1 MEGGDSMIINHN
13 LSAVFVN
20 RILSQTEKK
29 ISKSIERLSSGLRI
43 NSAADDA
50 SGLAVSEKLKAQIKG
65 LKQAQRNTMMGIS
78 LVQSGEGALSEIQSI
93 LLRLRELSVQAANSI
108 YTKEDRGLIQVE
120 VSQLVQEINRISSGT
135 QFNKLKLF
143 DNAKH
148 EFEFQVGP
156 NKGQSL
162 KFETKTMTA
171 GAIGVSGLSLSTAE
185 LANKAIERID
195 KAMSRVSLERA
206 SLGSIQN
213 RLEYTVSR
221 LSVAEENL
229 TAAESYLRD
238 TDIASEVVN
247 FMSLKIIEQAGI
259 AMLTQANL
267 KPESVLKLLD

>member
-65 LKQAQRNTMMGIS
+65 LKQAQQNTMMGIS
-78 LVQSGEGALSEIQSI
+78 LVQTGEGALSEMASI
-93 LLRLRELSVQAANSI
+93 LLRLRELSIQAANGI
-108 YTKEDRGLIQVE
+108 YTKEDRELIQVE
-120 VSQLVQEINRISSGT
+120 VSQLIQEVDRISSGT
-135 QFNKLKLF
+135 EFNKLKLF
-143 DNAKH
+143 DSDKH
-148 EFEFQVGP
+148 EFEFQIGP
-156 NKGQSL
+156 NKDQSI

-171 GAIGVSGLSLSTAE
+171 RAMGISDLSLSSPE

-195 KAMSRVSLERA
+195 NAMNRVSMERA
-206 SLGSIQN
+206 TLGSIQN
-213 RLEYTVSR
+213 RLNYTVSR
-221 LSVAEENL
+221 LSIAEENL

-238 TDIASEVVN
+238 ADIASEAVN
-247 FMSLKIIEQAGI
+247 FMSLKLIEKAGI